1 MPNSLKCRLKK
12 LAKEGLLSEKDLN
25 RIVIIP
31 DNATNGEVFLNV
43 FKGSKEIGR
52 DNWNQIGVSMC
63 DGYDRYFNL
72 EWWNAPYKKGEQE

>member
-31 DNATNGEVFLNV
+31 DRAKNGEVIEAIFPDKKIDLM
-43 FKGSKEIGR
+43 
-52 DNWNQIGVSMC
+52 DNKVI
-63 DGYDRYFNL
+63 D
-72 EWWNAPYKKGEQE
+72 WWYSPYKKGGQE

>member
-31 DNATNGEVFLNV
+31 DRAKNGEVIEAIFPDKKIDLM
-43 FKGSKEIGR
+43 
-52 DNWNQIGVSMC
+52 DNKVI
-63 DGYDRYFNL
+63 D
-72 EWWNAPYKKGEQE
+72 WWYSPYKKGE